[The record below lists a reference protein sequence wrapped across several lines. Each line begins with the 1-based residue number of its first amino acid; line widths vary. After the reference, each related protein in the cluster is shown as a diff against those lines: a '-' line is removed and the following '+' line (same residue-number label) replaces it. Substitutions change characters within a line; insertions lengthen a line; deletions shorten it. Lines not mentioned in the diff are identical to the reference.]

1 MPDPRSDRRRT
12 ILVTI
17 AVLLFVG
24 SVVAVL
30 AGGFTPRATQP
41 PLAYD
46 ILEPG
51 EGSCATCHGGN
62 WDSGRVIEPY
72 DAWAGSMMANAARDP
87 LFWAALDVANQ
98 DAPGIGDFCL
108 RCHVPTG
115 WYAGRSEPPGGTVD
129 GCALLG
135 EIDRP
140 NNDFEGISCHF
151 CHRAMINPSPP
162 PGEQG
167 FYLENG
173 QIWLDDGD
181 CGGAGEPCRRGP
193 YDYPGGEPPPPPHV
207 WAYSAYHRSATL
219 CGNCHNVTSPVH
231 NLIDENGIDTGVPY
245 PIERT
250 YREWELSDFA
260 PGGATPATCQQCHM
274 PMVTDPGTNGS
285 YACIMQMTDRTGDM
299 RAHQF
304 AGANTWIPAVLK
316 AEYGA
321 PGQLDREQN
330 YDDTIAFAGELLH
343 SAAEVDVVAPAGIPP
358 GNPPIDLDVRVTNLS
373 GHKLPTGYPEG
384 RRLWLQLT
392 ATDRF
397 GEIVWQS
404 GAWDPATGVL
414 TEDAQVKIYEGKPG
428 IWDSGDQECKVTDGD
443 GDPAFHF
450 VLNDCW
456 AKDNRIPPLGF
467 TGGADLE
474 VRPVAYGYP
483 ETFPGSGEL
492 VNYDDTAYSI
502 PVPAGTPGPIT
513 VETRLL
519 YQTASKEYV
528 EFLRDQAV
536 EGGFP
541 DDCIPRS
548 TGSMMSSRGEI
559 LYDLWVEHGRS
570 APFEMDAVVTVVQL
584 DLFADGFE
592 SGDTSAWS
600 ATSPLR

>member
-1 MPDPRSDRRRT
+1 MPDPSSERRRT
-12 ILVTI
+12 VLAAI

-41 PLAYD
+41 PLVHPIQDPGWGNCGACHGAYD
-46 ILEPG
+46 
-51 EGSCATCHGGN
+51 AART
-62 WDSGRVIEPY
+62 IEPY
-72 DAWAGSMMANAARDP
+72 DSWAGSMMANSARDP

-108 RCHVPTG
+108 RCHAPTG

-129 GCALLG
+129 GCGLAG

-140 NNDFEGISCHF
+140 STDFEGITCHF
-151 CHRAMINPSPP
+151 CHRAMVNPSPP

-173 QIWLDDGD
+173 QIWLDDSD
-181 CGGAGEPCRRGP
+181 CGGEGEPCRRGP
-193 YDYPGGEPPPPPHV
+193 YDYPGGDPTPPPHA

-219 CGNCHNVTSPVH
+219 CGNCHNVTSPAH
-231 NLIDENGIDTGVPY
+231 NLIDESGNDTGIPY

-250 YREWELSDFA
+250 FKEWELSDFA
-260 PGGATPATCQQCHM
+260 PGGATPANCQQCHM
-274 PMVTDPGTNGS
+274 PLVTEAGAR
-285 YACIMQMTDRTGDM
+285 ACGIYNTDRTGDM
-299 RAHQF
+299 RVHQF

-316 AEYGA
+316 SEYGSIA
-321 PGQLDREQN
+321 QLDREEA
-330 YDDTIAFAGELLH
+330 YDETIAWAGELLH
-343 SAAEVDVVAPAGIPP
+343 SAAELSVDAPAQNPP
-358 GNPPIDLDVRVTNLS
+358 GDPTIDLDVRVANLS

-384 RRLWLQLT
+384 RRLWLQLR
-392 ATDRF
+392 ATDGDGALF
-397 GEIVWQS
+397 WQS
-404 GAWDPATGVL
+404 GAWDPASGVL
-414 TEDAQVKIYEGKPG
+414 TQDAQIKVYEAKPG
-428 IWDSGDQECKVTDGD
+428 IWNAAAQQCETTDGN

-467 TGGADLE
+467 TGGTDLE
-474 VRPVAYGYP
+474 VRPVAYSYP
-483 ETFPGSGEL
+483 ETFPGSGVL

-502 PVPAGTPGPIT
+502 PVPAGTHGPIT
-513 VETRLL
+513 IETRLL

-536 EGGFP
+536 DGDFP
-541 DDCIPRS
+541 DDCIERS
-548 TGSMMSSRGEI
+548 TGPMMSSRGEI

-570 APFEMDAVVTVVQL
+570 APFEMDVAAVVVEL
-584 DLFADGFE
+584 DLFSDGFE
-592 SGDTSAWS
+592 TGDTSRWS
-600 ATSPLR
+600 ATSSRR